1 MKESY
6 FVHTKEPEWAEF
18 LKSLDRLEKRW
29 NKGKSSNADGFTDR
43 YRSIAHDLTIART
56 RGYSNQL
63 IVRLNNLVQRGHNLL
78 YTKRLGFVRGFLNFF
93 THTFPRA
100 VRFQKMYILLS
111 FLAFVCPGL
120 GMSYMISTQPEF
132 IHTVL
137 SDEQLYQ
144 YQEMYDPDSKLQSQ
158 ERTAMQNITMFG
170 HYIFNNT
177 SIGLL
182 VFINGLV
189 FGIGSII
196 VLTINGIFIG
206 SIITYLCIAGY
217 SSTVLPFVVG
227 HGAFELTAIVIAGAA
242 GLRMAKGVFIPGV
255 YARKT
260 SIKIASKEAFIL
272 CGGFFTMFILA
283 AFIEAFWSPS
293 DFFPNS
299 IKYSIGLL
307 LWIAVFYYFLFVGR
321 DKYSHR

>member
-6 FVHTKEPEWAEF
+6 FVHTKETEWSEF
-18 LKSLDRLEKRW
+18 LTSLDRLESRW
-29 NKGKSSNADGFTDR
+29 NRGKSIDSDGFTDR
-43 YRSIAHDLTIART
+43 YRRIAHDLTIART

-63 IVRLNNLVQRGHNLL
+63 IDRLNNLVQRGHNLL
-78 YTKRLGFVRGFLNFF
+78 YTNRLGWVHGFLNFF
-93 THTFPRA
+93 TNSFPQS
-100 VRFQKMYILLS
+100 VRSQKLYILLS
-111 FLAFVCPGL
+111 VLAFVGPGL

-132 IHTVL
+132 VHSVL

-144 YQEMYDPDSKLQSQ
+144 LQEMYDPNS
-158 ERTAMQNITMFG
+158 ERRRMKRKANENIEMLG
-170 HYIFNNT
+170 HYILNNT

-196 VLTINGIFIG
+196 VLAFNGIFIG
-206 SIITYLCIAGY
+206 SVITYLCIAGY

-260 SIKIASKEAFIL
+260 SIKIASKEAFLL

-293 DFFPNS
+293 DFLPNS
-299 IKYSIGLL
+299 IKYSVGIL

-321 DKYSHR
+321 DKHSHR